1 MGVSVS
7 CMQESSIKPRD
18 KTVASRARLEALAN
32 VQAKMNASTATD
44 SDEVLA
50 NGCRLAYS
58 SALNA
63 SSDQEAQAL
72 LAGVFTQALTKNPP
86 KQIGGMLFY
95 DEQTHVCVQVLEGP
109 ALAVRALYHEKIK
122 KDDRHNS
129 VRLLWDEGA
138 ETRHYDGFGMQ
149 LGSDPAQVLQN
160 TSELLQ
166 LTYVSQLTASS
177 REEAYKHMES
187 ILGLAFV
194 KNPRLGIGGALFLNP
209 RTLQVL
215 QALEGPEANVRR
227 LYEKIAKD
235 ARHTECT
242 IVSEVTVKERTY
254 EQWGM
259 LQGDLKDW
267 SSIAVGKIDMRSV
280 ASRRRRAR
288 ENMTEADDG
297 GEKRLRLGSGA
308 DAGAETPPQGAAV
321 VTGEIKVAS
330 DGARV
335 VAVAGDGVKA

>member
-187 ILGLAFV
+187 ILGVAFV

-259 LQGDLKDW
+259 LQGRRTATRLMT
-267 SSIAVGKIDMRSV
+267 SSPLCPHRLLCPLCPHRLLCPLCPHRLLLLSYRAVSPLQPSGV
-280 ASRRRRAR
+280 P
-288 ENMTEADDG
+288 
-297 GEKRLRLGSGA
+297 LCPLGPFCPLGPSH
-308 DAGAETPPQGAAV
+308 
-321 VTGEIKVAS
+321 
-330 DGARV
+330 RV
-335 VAVAGDGVKA
+335 VCASIRWCGR